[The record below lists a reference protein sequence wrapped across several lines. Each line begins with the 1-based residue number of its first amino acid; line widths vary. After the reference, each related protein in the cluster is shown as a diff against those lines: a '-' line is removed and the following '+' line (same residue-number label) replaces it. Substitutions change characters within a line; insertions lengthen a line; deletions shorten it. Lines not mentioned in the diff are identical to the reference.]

1 MLRVLFMLTM
11 GINLL
16 VTGPFEVGIP
26 VLAKANLA
34 EGAAAYGI
42 IMSAFGGGALVGIVL
57 AGVMPRPKPS
67 LFGVVLLSVLA
78 LMGVG
83 LVLLPWSHS
92 TPIVAG
98 IALALGSINGYVNL
112 TFITWLQ
119 KRIPGHLMGRVMS
132 LLMFAS
138 FGLMPVSTS
147 VAGFILQINLTGL
160 FVGAGILMTL
170 LSLYAASL
178 PVMRQMGLETAADL
192 IIETMRKTGE
202 VPAVQA

>member
-1 MLRVLFMLTM
+1 RVLFMLTM